1 LTPRADAARRSGQR
15 EQGAFALVLVPI
27 AVGIVLG
34 VFLFPRRALPDSV
47 PLPLADRSE
56 LVRIARADRDLAAR
70 ATVEPLSSDVRTLGS
85 ALRRFHELEAHD
97 ASTVEIGKAREAI
110 DGALHDAAVAGN
122 GALLELRAAQLELF
136 MTEVKRF
143 ETTGQESTE
152 LQSVAGGFVRR
163 MRLEGWCEGRRL
175 LVDDFQLRALFK
187 EMWSAFLGL
196 DRSVPFALSLDEERA
211 IYALYLSQPHPP
223 QAARDAAA
231 AARRGARDAAECAA
245 AAQAEARATEK
256 WRLDH
261 VEQISRIDPTYP
273 GAYARGVANLR
284 AGNVLAAEKA
294 FDEWVQAH
302 PDGPYSLRAKNF
314 LRLAVAA
321 SPNGGP

>member
-15 EQGAFALVLVPI
+15 EQGAFALVLVPV

-56 LVRIARADRDLAAR
+56 LARIARADRDLAAR
-70 ATVEPLSSDVRTLGS
+70 ATAEPLSSDVRTLGS
-85 ALRRFHELEAHD
+85 ALRRFHELEAHE
-97 ASTVEIGKAREAI
+97 ASTDEIGKAREAV

-143 ETTGQESTE
+143 ETTGQESAE
-152 LQSVAGGFVRR
+152 LESVAGGFVRR
-163 MRLEGWCEGRRL
+163 MRLEGWCKGRRL
-175 LVDDFQLRALFK
+175 LVDDSQLRALFK

-196 DRSVPFALSLDEERA
+196 ERSDPFALSLDEERA

-231 AARRGARDAAECAA
+231 AARRGARDAAECVA

-256 WRLDH
+256 WRLDR
-261 VEQISRIDPTYP
+261 VEQISRIDPAYP
-273 GAYARGVANLR
+273 GPYARGVANLR

-321 SPNGGP
+321 SANGDR